1 MTLQPFFQLRQRVER
16 PHCQWLIVPLISVGL
31 SAFLDI
37 PIGTAQTIAPAVD
50 RTGTTVILHGDRY
63 DISGGQRSQDGA
75 NLFHSFER
83 FGLNS
88 GEIANFLSTPAIQNI
103 LGRVIGGNPSYI
115 NGLIQVIGGNSNL
128 FLLNPAG
135 IVFGANASL
144 NVPASFTAT
153 TANGIGFGSNWFHEI
168 GSNDYANLIGNPNTF
183 AFTTPQ
189 PGSIA
194 NFGNLAVPTGQNLT
208 LLGGTVLNLGRL
220 SAPGGQIT
228 VAAVPGETLV
238 RLSQA
243 GTMLNLEFSPWTAT
257 NTSNFPNSLPISPLT
272 LPQLLTGGNLG
283 NATGAIAQP
292 DGTILLTGSNTR
304 ISATTGTAIVSGRLA
319 TTSSIGGNV
328 TILGNQI
335 ALSSAVLDA
344 SGTNGGG
351 RIHIGGD
358 YQGQGLIPNA
368 DQTFISHD
376 SVLRADATTT
386 GNGGQVIVWSE
397 QATRF
402 DGTIT
407 ARGGAI
413 SGNGGFVETSAKGNL
428 TVLGHVDAS
437 ASNGLAGSWLLDP
450 NNITIQAAG
459 VDTNVTGNPIFT
471 STADDAI
478 VTTASIQAALNL
490 GTDVT
495 ITTATGGTQ
504 LGNITVANNIDKTA
518 GGDATL
524 TLNAIN
530 DITVNAAI
538 ASTSGKLN
546 LNLNADSDSSGDGL
560 VSIFGNIST
569 LGGNITAKGATT
581 STDVAVRGVQTIGL
595 INSSGGDITLS
606 GTSNTGAGVIT
617 FNPISSGGGKITFN
631 GTSRENAGAIIQGDI
646 TSNSG
651 EILVDGTTAGSAGII
666 TFSTINSGDG
676 NITLNGISTGTDA
689 LARGIQVQ
697 GNILSGS
704 GDIVLTG
711 NSKTN
716 DGVVTFS
723 SITSNSGN
731 ITLNGTSAGTDDSA
745 RGIAVQGNI
754 LSSSGD
760 IVLTGN
766 SKTSDGV
773 VTFSPIT
780 SNSGNITLNGTSTG
794 TDDFARGIAVQGNIL
809 SGSGDIVL
817 TGNSENNIG
826 VLTLRPITSN
836 SGNITLNGTSMGTGK
851 FARAK
856 GIDIEASVT
865 SGGSNITLNADKIT
879 IGSTGALN
887 PGGGAIALAV
897 SDSLTLSNPINT
909 TGSFSLTST
918 TALTLSQAVNTN
930 GGAITLQGTSI
941 DTSATTLNSGST
953 TGNGGAI
960 SLTATQ
966 GDLVTG
972 DLNSSGIKG
981 GDITLISPTAI
992 TTGTINSSGISGD
1005 GGNVT
1010 IDPIG
1015 DVQVT
1020 AINAQGGTSGTGGTV
1035 DITAG
1040 QFFRAVGSF
1049 TDQNGINASIS
1060 TAGGQGG
1067 GDITIRHGGGLLGT
1081 AFEIGNA
1088 TTNGTAGAITT
1099 GNSNRIEPTQSF
1111 LGPYIQGNIQ
1121 ILTPFNSSAVA
1132 VLQQPDPATSL
1143 SVATT
1148 IPLVSLDQLF
1158 TLMEESLTHEFATYL
1173 ELSSTPPIRTLA
1185 DAQNALQSIEE
1196 KTGIRSALLYVSF
1209 RDANDLERSPT
1220 SSNANSSANNVLELL
1235 LVTGN
1240 GKPIYKRI
1248 SEATQVAVLKVAQT
1262 FRNEVAD
1269 PSKTLTQS
1277 YLPSAE
1283 QLYRWI
1289 IAPIKPELQAQGI
1302 QNLALILDNGLRF
1315 IPIAALHDGQSFL
1328 MEQYSLGLMPT
1339 FSLTDTRY
1347 GSAQDEPL
1355 LAAGASLFP
1364 DSENPLPAVP
1374 IELEAIT
1381 QGNRSLG
1388 RMLLNQTFTLQNL
1401 NRQRQQTLPGIV
1413 HLATHGKFLP
1423 GDIRQSYI
1431 RFWDISLGL
1440 DQLKQLGWNQPT
1452 LELASL
1458 SACQMAL
1465 GDAKTELGFA
1475 GLAVKTGAKSAL
1487 ASLWNISD
1495 EGTAGL
1501 MAEFYQQLR
1510 RSLIKAGALQQAQI
1524 ALLQEKVHLQQGK
1537 LVWSGGAL
1545 PLPKELTENGNRNF
1559 SHPYYWAAFTMI
1571 GSPW

>member
-1 MTLQPFFQLRQRVER
+1 MPPWLDEELMIKHRCLTLQPFFWFSQLIER
-16 PHCQWLIVPLISVGL
+16 HNGQWLIVPLISVGL
-31 SAFLDI
+31 SIFLDI
-37 PIGTAQTIAPAVD
+37 SIGTAQTIVPAVD
-50 RTGTTVILHGDRY
+50 GTGTIVVPSGNHY
-63 DISGGQRSQDGA
+63 DISGGQRSGDGA
-75 NLFHSFER
+75 NLFHSLER
-83 FGLNS
+83 FGLNA
-88 GEIANFLSTPAIQNI
+88 GEIATFRSNPAIQNI
-103 LGRVIGGNPSYI
+103 LGRVVGGNPSYI
-115 NGLIQVIGGNSNL
+115 NGSIQVIGGNSNL

-135 IVFGANASL
+135 IVFGTNASL

-153 TANGIGFGSNWFHEI
+153 TANGIGFGVNWFNVI
-168 GSNDYANLIGNPNTF
+168 GNNNYVTLTGNPNAF
-183 AFTTPQ
+183 AFTASQ

-194 NFGNLAVPTGQNLT
+194 NSGHLTVPIGQHLT
-208 LLGGTVLNLGRL
+208 LLAGTVLNLGTL

-228 VAAVPGETLV
+228 VAAIPGETLV
-238 RLSQA
+238 RLSQSGA
-243 GTMLNLEFSPWTAT
+243 ILNLEFSPWTAT
-257 NTSNFPNSLPISPLT
+257 HPPDPLNPLPISPLT
-272 LPQLLTGGNLG
+272 LPQLLTGGDLG
-283 NATGAIAQP
+283 NATGAISQP
-292 DGTILLTGSNTR
+292 DGTILLTGSNTQVPT
-304 ISATTGTAIVSGRLA
+304 APGTAIVAGKLDV
-319 TTSSIGGNV
+319 TSTIGGNV
-328 TILGNQI
+328 TILGDRVV
-335 ALSSAVLDA
+335 LPSATVDA

-351 RIHIGGD
+351 NVRIGGD

-368 DQTFISHD
+368 DQTVISHD
-376 SVLRADATTT
+376 SVIRADATAT
-386 GNGGQVIVWSE
+386 GNGGQVIVWSD

-407 ARGGAI
+407 AQGGAI
-413 SGNGGFVETSAKGNL
+413 SGHGGFVETSAKGKL
-428 TVLGHVDAS
+428 TVFGNVDAS
-437 ASNGLAGSWLLDP
+437 ASNGVAGSWLLDP
-450 NNITIQAAG
+450 NNITVQAAG

-471 STADDAI
+471 STGDDAI

-495 ITTATGGTQ
+495 ITTATSGTQ
-504 LGNITVANNIDKTA
+504 LGNITVVNNIDKTA
-518 GGDATL
+518 GEDATL
-524 TLNAIN
+524 TLNAAN
-530 DITVNAAI
+530 DITINGVI
-538 ASTSGKLN
+538 DSTSGKLS
-546 LNLNADSDSSGDGL
+546 LNLNADSDNSGDGL
-560 VSIFGNIST
+560 VSILGNIST

-581 STDVAVRGVQTIGL
+581 STDVAVRGIQTGGVIGFGGD
-595 INSSGGDITLS
+595 INSGGGDITLS

-631 GTSRENAGAIIQGDI
+631 GSSRENAGTIIQGAI
-646 TSNSG
+646 NSNGG
-651 EILVDGTTAGSAGII
+651 EIFVDGTTSGSAGII
-666 TFSTINSGDG
+666 TFSTINSGNG
-676 NITLNGISTGTDA
+676 RIVLNGTSTGADQF
-689 LARGIQVQ
+689 ARGIQVQ
-697 GNILSGS
+697 GDIFSGS
-704 GDIVLTG
+704 GDIVLSG
-711 NSKTN
+711 DSKTN
-716 DGVVTFS
+716 AGVLTLGAIASTSGSIILDGTTAGNDRGVTVFSPISSSGGNIILNGISMGTGELARGIDLQGSLSSGNGEISLTGKSNQNVGINVVA
-723 SITSNSGN
+723 SIASGGGN
-731 ITLNGTSAGTDDSA
+731 ITLTGQSNQST
-745 RGIAVQGNI
+745 GINVTNSIA
-754 LSSSGD
+754 SSG
-760 IVLTGN
+760 G
-766 SKTSDGV
+766 
-773 VTFSPIT
+773 
-780 SNSGNITLNGTSTG
+780 
-794 TDDFARGIAVQGNIL
+794 
-809 SGSGDIVL
+809 
-817 TGNSENNIG
+817 
-826 VLTLRPITSN
+826 
-836 SGNITLNGTSMGTGK
+836 
-851 FARAK
+851 
-856 GIDIEASVT
+856 
-865 SGGSNITLNADKIT
+865 NITLNADSVT
-879 IGSTGALN
+879 IASTGSLDSS
-887 PGGGAIALAV
+887 GGAIALAV

-930 GGAITLQGTSI
+930 GGAIILQGTSI
-941 DTSATTLNSGST
+941 DTSATTLNSSST
-953 TGNGGAI
+953 IGNGGAI

-972 DLNSSGIKG
+972 DLNSSGING
-981 GDITLISPTAI
+981 GKITLIAPTAI
-992 TTGTINSSGISGD
+992 TTGVINSSGSSGN

-1020 AINAQGGTSGTGGTV
+1020 AINAQGGSSGTGGTV

-1060 TAGGQGG
+1060 TAGGKGG

-1081 AFEIGNA
+1081 TFDIGNA

-1099 GNSNRIEPTQSF
+1099 GNSNRIDPTQSF

-1121 ILTPFNSSAVA
+1121 ILTPFDFSAIA
-1132 VLQQPDPATSL
+1132 VIQQPDPAMSL
-1143 SVATT
+1143 SVAIT
-1148 IPLVSLDQLF
+1148 IPFVSIDQLF
-1158 TLMEESLTHEFATYL
+1158 TLMEESLTRKFATYL

-1185 DAQNALQSIEE
+1185 DAQNALQTIAE
-1196 KTGIRSALLYVSF
+1196 KTGIQSALLYVSF
-1209 RDANDLERSPT
+1209 RDANELERSPDSRT
-1220 SSNANSSANNVLELL
+1220 ASQADLQPLELL

-1248 SEATQVAVLKVAQT
+1248 PEATRAAVLKVAQT

-1269 PSKTLTQS
+1269 PSKILTQS

-1289 IAPIKPELQAQGI
+1289 IDPIKPELEAQGI
-1302 QNLALILDNGLRF
+1302 QNLAFILDNGLRF

-1364 DSENPLPAVP
+1364 DDENPLPAVP
-1374 IELEAIT
+1374 VELEAIM
-1381 QGNRSLG
+1381 QGNSSSGRS
-1388 RMLLNQTFTLQNL
+1388 LLNQTFTLKNL
-1401 NRQRQQTLPGIV
+1401 TTQRQQLSFGIV

-1423 GDIRQSYI
+1423 GAISQSYI
-1431 RFWDISLGL
+1431 RFWDVSLGL
-1440 DQLKQLGWNQPT
+1440 NHLEQLGWNQPT
-1452 LELASL
+1452 LELATL

-1465 GDAKTELGFA
+1465 GDADTELGFA
-1475 GLAVKTGAKSAL
+1475 GFAVKTGAKSAL

-1524 ALLQEKVHLQQGK
+1524 ALLKGKVHLQQGK

>member
-1 MTLQPFFQLRQRVER
+1 MTKLVCLTLQPLPLLRKLIER
-16 PHCQWLIVPLISVGL
+16 HGYQWLIFPLISFGL
-31 SAFLDI
+31 SVLIDHPA
-37 PIGTAQTIAPAVD
+37 GRAQSIAPALD
-50 RTGTTVILHGDRY
+50 GTGTIVAPNGDRY
-63 DISGGQRSQDGA
+63 DISGGQRSRDGV

-83 FGLNS
+83 FGLNA
-88 GEIANFLSTPAIQNI
+88 GEMANFLSNPAIQNI
-103 LGRVIGGNPSYI
+103 LGRVVGGNPSYI

-135 IVFGANASL
+135 IVFGTNARL

-153 TANGIGFGSNWFHEI
+153 TANGIGFGTHWMNAI
-168 GSNDYANLIGNPNTF
+168 GNNDYANLIGNPNAF
-183 AFTTPQ
+183 AFTISQ
-189 PGSIA
+189 PGSVA

-208 LLGGTVLNLGRL
+208 LLGGTVLNLGML

-238 RLSQA
+238 RLSQS
-243 GTMLNLEFSPWTAT
+243 GTMLNLEFSAWTNALDAL
-257 NTSNFPNSLPISPLT
+257 NPFPISPLT
-272 LPQLLTGGNLG
+272 LPQLLTGGDLG

-304 ISATTGTAIVSGRLA
+304 IPTTSGTAIVSGRLD

-328 TILGNQI
+328 AILGDRV
-335 ALSSAVLDA
+335 ALSSATVDA

-351 RIHIGGD
+351 SIRIGGD
-358 YQGQGLIPNA
+358 YQGQGAIPNA
-368 DQTFISHD
+368 AQTFISSD
-376 SVLRADATTT
+376 SVIQADAVNN
-386 GNGGQVIVWSE
+386 GNGGQVIVWSD
-397 QATRF
+397 QATQF
-402 DGTIT
+402 NGTIS

-428 TVLGHVDAS
+428 TVLGNVDTS
-437 ASNGLAGSWLLDP
+437 ASSGLAGSWLLDP
-450 NNITIQAAG
+450 NDITIQAAG

-471 STADDAI
+471 STGNDAI
-478 VTTASIQAALNL
+478 VTTVSIQNALNV
-490 GTDVT
+490 GTNIT

-504 LGNITVANNIDKTA
+504 LGNITVNSNIDKTA
-518 GGDATL
+518 GGDTTL

-530 DITVNAAI
+530 DIIVNASI
-538 ASTSGKLN
+538 ASTNGKLN
-546 LNLNADSDSSGDGL
+546 LNISADSDSSGDGL
-560 VSIFGNIST
+560 VSIQGNIST
-569 LGGNITAKGATT
+569 LGGNITAIGHAARNDATGTAIFGSINSGGGAISLKGTATGGSITPGTFARGLDISGGQLNSGGGVISLDGSSNNGYGMTIANGSIVSQGGTITVFGIGTNANT
-581 STDVAVRGVQTIGL
+581 SSTAGDVIGVIVFGNSS
-595 INSSGGDITLS
+595 IASSGGEIQFTGISKGSDGILIFNAGGSPSINSGGGTIIMN
-606 GTSNTGAGVIT
+606 GTSAGNGRGVSLENIS
-617 FNPISSGGGKITFN
+617 ISSGGG
-631 GTSRENAGAIIQGDI
+631 EIILTGQ
-646 TSNSG
+646 SQQ
-651 EILVDGTTAGSAGII
+651 EAGINVVSPI
-666 TFSTINSGDG
+666 ASGGG
-676 NITLNGISTGTDA
+676 NITLTGQSHQNTGIN
-689 LARGIQVQ
+689 V
-697 GNILSGS
+697 
-704 GDIVLTG
+704 
-711 NSKTN
+711 
-716 DGVVTFS
+716 
-723 SITSNSGN
+723 
-731 ITLNGTSAGTDDSA
+731 AGA
-745 RGIAVQGNI
+745 IA
-754 LSSSGD
+754 
-760 IVLTGN
+760 
-766 SKTSDGV
+766 
-773 VTFSPIT
+773 
-780 SNSGNITLNGTSTG
+780 
-794 TDDFARGIAVQGNIL
+794 
-809 SGSGDIVL
+809 
-817 TGNSENNIG
+817 
-826 VLTLRPITSN
+826 
-836 SGNITLNGTSMGTGK
+836 
-851 FARAK
+851 
-856 GIDIEASVT
+856 
-865 SGGSNITLNADKIT
+865 SGGGNLALNADSVT
-879 IGSTGALN
+879 IDSTGSLDSA
-887 PGGGAIALAV
+887 GGTIAFAV

-941 DTSATTLNSGST
+941 DTSATTLNSSSA

-972 DLNSSGIKG
+972 DLNSSGVKG
-981 GDITLISPTAI
+981 GDMALISPTAI
-992 TTGTINSSGISGD
+992 TTGVINSSGSARD

-1020 AINAQGGTSGTGGTV
+1020 AINAQGGASGTGGTV

-1121 ILTPFNSSAVA
+1121 ILTPFDFSTVA

-1158 TLMEESLTHEFATYL
+1158 TLMEESLTREFATYL

-1185 DAQNALQSIEE
+1185 NAQNALQSIEE
-1196 KTGIRSALLYVSF
+1196 KTGIRPALLYVSF
-1209 RDANDLERSPT
+1209 RDANDLERSP
-1220 SSNANSSANNVLELL
+1220 NARNVDQPDNNALELL
-1235 LVTGN
+1235 LVTGH
-1240 GKPIYKRI
+1240 GKPVYKRVPK
-1248 SEATQVAVLKVAQT
+1248 ATRAAVLKVAQT

-1289 IAPIKPELQAQGI
+1289 IDPIKSELQAQGI
-1302 QNLALILDNGLRF
+1302 QNLAFILDNGLRF

-1347 GSAQDEPL
+1347 GSAQDEQL

-1364 DSENPLPAVP
+1364 NGENPLPAVP
-1374 IELEAIT
+1374 VELEAIM
-1381 QGNRSLG
+1381 QGRQSQGRS
-1388 RMLLNQTFTLQNL
+1388 LLNQTFTLKNL
-1401 NRQRQQTLPGIV
+1401 TTQRQRTSFGIV
-1413 HLATHGKFLP
+1413 HLATHGRFLP
-1423 GDIRQSYI
+1423 GAISQSYI
-1431 RFWDISLGL
+1431 RFWDVSLGL
-1440 DQLKQLGWNQPT
+1440 NHLEQLGWDQPT
-1452 LELASL
+1452 LELATL

-1465 GDAKTELGFA
+1465 GDADTELGFA
-1475 GLAVKTGAKSAL
+1475 GFAVKTGAKSAL

-1495 EGTAGL
+1495 EGTASL

-1510 RSLIKAGALQQAQI
+1510 RSLIKAGALQRAQI
-1524 ALLQEKVHLQQGK
+1524 ALLKEKVHLQQGK